1 MAATPPIL
9 HNIVLFGRVL
19 RGIGFDFG
27 PATAADAATAL
38 GHVGLS
44 RRGDVRSALRSLVVR
59 RREEIASFDDAFDTF
74 WRKPAEGFTELDLR
88 SLGERRRFRKPRFE
102 TTPRLPL
109 DAEPHAGDEN
119 MDDRLL
125 QVTAT
130 YSERERLSV
139 KDFAE
144 LSAAERREV
153 EELLRRRSLAV
164 RARRSRRLRPG
175 RGPRLDMRRT
185 LRRALRYGGEAI
197 TLPRQKPKSKP
208 RPLVILADISGSM
221 ERYTRML
228 LFLAF
233 ALVESARNVETF
245 VFGTRLTRL
254 TRELRGRSVD
264 AALDRASRA
273 VPDWS
278 GGTRIGDALHA
289 FNFAWGR
296 RVRLGSAV
304 VLLISDGWDRGDEQ
318 VLREEMARLQRGA
331 HRVIWLNPLLGDP
344 AYEPLTK
351 GMKAALPFVDD
362 FLPVHNMASLDD
374 LARRLEALDGTRPSR
389 RSFGAMPR
397 GRASGHA
404 RAGA

>member
-1 MAATPPIL
+1 MATTPPIL
-9 HNIVLFGRVL
+9 QNIVLFGRVL
-19 RGIGFDFG
+19 RGVGFDFG
-27 PATAADAATAL
+27 PSTAADAAAAL

-44 RRGDVRSALRSLVVR
+44 RRGDVRSALCSLVVR
-59 RREEIASFDDAFDTF
+59 RREDLALFDDAFDAF
-74 WRKPAEGFTELDLR
+74 WRKPTEGFTDLDLR
-88 SLGERRRFRKPRFE
+88 SMGERRRFRKPRFE
-102 TTPRLPL
+102 TTPRLPP
-109 DAEPHAGDEN
+109 DAEPTTGDEKV
-119 MDDRLL
+119 DDRLL
-125 QVTAT
+125 RVTAT
-130 YSERERLSV
+130 YSERERLSA

-144 LSAAERREV
+144 LTAEERREV

-175 RGPRLDMRRT
+175 RGARLDMRRT
-185 LRRALRYGGEAI
+185 LRRALRYGGEAM
-197 TLPRQKPKSKP
+197 TLLRQRPKAKP
-208 RPLVILADISGSM
+208 RPLIILADVSGSM

-233 ALVESARNVETF
+233 ALEGGARNVETF

-264 AALDRASRA
+264 AALDRAARA

-289 FNFAWGR
+289 FNFEWGR

-304 VLLISDGWDRGDEQ
+304 VLLISDGWDRGDEEL
-318 VLREEMARLQRGA
+318 LREEMARLQRGA

-351 GMKAALPFVDD
+351 GMKTALPFVDD
-362 FLPVHNMASLDD
+362 FLPVHNLASLDD

-389 RSFGAMPR
+389 GSYAEIASRSR
-397 GRASGHA
+397 L
-404 RAGA
+404 

>member
-1 MAATPPIL
+1 MATTPPIL
-9 HNIVLFGRVL
+9 QNIVLFGRVL
-19 RGIGFDFG
+19 RGVGFDFG
-27 PATAADAATAL
+27 PATAADAAAAL

-44 RRGDVRSALRSLVVR
+44 RRGDVRSALCSLVVR
-59 RREEIASFDDAFDTF
+59 RREDLALFDDAFDAF
-74 WRKPAEGFTELDLR
+74 WRKPTEGFTDLDLR
-88 SLGERRRFRKPRFE
+88 SMGERRRFRKPRFE
-102 TTPRLPL
+102 TTPRLAP
-109 DAEPHAGDEN
+109 DAEPTAGDEKV
-119 MDDRLL
+119 DDRLL
-125 QVTAT
+125 QVMAT
-130 YSERERLSV
+130 YSERERLSA

-144 LSAAERREV
+144 LTAEERREV

-185 LRRALRYGGEAI
+185 LRRALRYGGEAM
-197 TLPRQKPKSKP
+197 TLPRQRPKAKP
-208 RPLVILADISGSM
+208 RPLIILADVSGSM

-233 ALVESARNVETF
+233 ALEGGARNVETF

-264 AALDRASRA
+264 AALDRAARA

-278 GGTRIGDALHA
+278 GGTRIGDSLHA
-289 FNFAWGR
+289 FNFEWGR

-304 VLLISDGWDRGDEQ
+304 VLLISDGWDRGDEEL
-318 VLREEMARLQRGA
+318 LREEMARLQRGA

-351 GMKAALPFVDD
+351 GMKTALPFVDD
-362 FLPVHNMASLDD
+362 FLPVHNLASLDD

-389 RSFGAMPR
+389 PRYAEIASRSR
-397 GRASGHA
+397 L
-404 RAGA
+404 